1 MSMQRLKNA
10 VMEADA
16 RGFLLKLRP
25 EGVEIVARWG
35 IESWHRLVA
44 WSEID
49 AAPDCPLSLAMEKIG
64 REIIELKR
72 EALNGARPQ

>member
-16 RGFLLKLRP
+16 RGFRLHLRP

-35 IESWHRLVA
+35 VESWHRIVS

-49 AAPDCPLSLAMEKIG
+49 SAKNCPLSLGMETIG
-64 REIIELKR
+64 REIVELRKGVIG
-72 EALNGARPQ
+72 GAGLQ